1 MFIQQ
6 KAAPPWQARRK
17 TISPLTM
24 IDANSKSPAAPK
36 GAGPATGIRREP
48 GVPVIASLNYEGL
61 KTLYLKEVRRFFKV
75 QLQTIWAPAITTLL
89 FLVIFA
95 VALGRGDVRILGVP
109 YAEFLGPGLIVMG
122 MVQNSF
128 ANTSS
133 SILVAKVQGS
143 IIDVLM
149 PPLSAGE
156 LILAWVGGAL
166 TRAWLVGAAVWLAMA
181 LAPGVDVPIR
191 DPWLVFYYGTMGA
204 ILLALLG
211 ILTGVW
217 ADKFDHAAA
226 VTNFVIQPLT
236 LLSGTFYVVDR
247 LGPTVAAIAH
257 ANPFFH
263 VIDGFRAGF
272 IGVSDGPLFA
282 GGVALLLVNAGLWW
296 LCYRVVGSGWKL
308 RA

>member
-1 MFIQQ
+1 M
-6 KAAPPWQARRK
+6 
-17 TISPLTM
+17 M
-24 IDANSKSPAAPK
+24 PAINK
-36 GAGPATGIRREP
+36 LPAHPEP
-48 GVPVIASLNYEGL
+48 GVPVIARLNAEGL

-75 QLQTIWAPAITTLL
+75 QLQTIWAPAVTTLM

-95 VALGRGDVRILGVP
+95 VALGRGDILILGVP
-109 YAEFLGPGLIVMG
+109 YADFLGPGLIVMG
-122 MVQNSF
+122 MIQNSF

-156 LILAWVGGAL
+156 LMLAWVGGAL
-166 TRAWLVGAAVWLAMA
+166 TRAWLVGLAVWA
-181 LAPGVDVPIR
+181 VIK
-191 DPWLVFYYGTMGA
+191 DPLLVLYFGTMGA

-226 VTNFVIQPLT
+226 ATNFVIQPLT
-236 LLSGTFYVVDR
+236 LLSGTFYAVER
-247 LGPTVAAIAH
+247 LGPTVAGIAH

-272 IGVSDGPLFA
+272 IGVSDGPLGQSA
-282 GGVALLLVNAGLWW
+282 VLLAVTNAVLSFV
-296 LCYRVVGSGWKL
+296 CYRVIRSGWKL

>member
-1 MFIQQ
+1 MMHADN
-6 KAAPPWQARRK
+6 K
-17 TISPLTM
+17 L
-24 IDANSKSPAAPK
+24 PAHP
-36 GAGPATGIRREP
+36 EP
-48 GVPVIASLNYEGL
+48 GVPVIARLNTEGL

-75 QLQTIWAPAITTLL
+75 QLQTIWAPAVTTLM

-95 VALGRGDVRILGVP
+95 VALGRGDILILGVP
-109 YAEFLGPGLIVMG
+109 YADFLGPGLIVMG
-122 MVQNSF
+122 MIQNSF

-156 LILAWVGGAL
+156 LMLAWVGGAV
-166 TRAWLVGAAVWLAMA
+166 TRAWLVGLAVWAVMA
-181 LAPGVDVPIR
+181 VAPGVNVPVK
-191 DPWLVFYYGTMGA
+191 DPLLVLYFGTMGA

-226 VTNFVIQPLT
+226 ATNFVIQPLT
-236 LLSGTFYVVDR
+236 LLSGTFYAVER
-247 LGPTVAAIAH
+247 LGPTVAGIAH

-272 IGVSDGPLFA
+272 IGVSDGPL
-282 GGVALLLVNAGLWW
+282 GQSALLLALVNVALWF
-296 LCYRVVGSGWKL
+296 LCYRVVKSGWKL

>member
-1 MFIQQ
+1 MMSADN
-6 KAAPPWQARRK
+6 K
-17 TISPLTM
+17 L
-24 IDANSKSPAAPK
+24 PAHP
-36 GAGPATGIRREP
+36 EP
-48 GVPVIASLNYEGL
+48 GVPVIARLNGEGL

-95 VALGRGDVRILGVP
+95 VALGRGDVRILGVH

-122 MVQNSF
+122 MIQNSF

-156 LILAWVGGAL
+156 LMLAWVGGAL
-166 TRAWLVGAAVWLAMA
+166 TRAWLVGLAVWSVMA
-181 LAPGVDVPIR
+181 IAPGIDVPLRNPLYI
-191 DPWLVFYYGTMGA
+191 FYFGTMGA

-211 ILTGVW
+211 ILTGIW
-217 ADKFDHAAA
+217 SDKFDHAAA

-236 LLSGTFYVVDR
+236 LLSGTFYAVER

-272 IGVSDGPLFA
+272 IGVSDGPL
-282 GGVALLLVNAGLWW
+282 GQSALLLAITNVVLWIV
-296 LCYRVVGSGWKL
+296 CYRVVKSGWKL

>member
-1 MFIQQ
+1 MMNADN
-6 KAAPPWQARRK
+6 K
-17 TISPLTM
+17 L
-24 IDANSKSPAAPK
+24 PAHP
-36 GAGPATGIRREP
+36 EP
-48 GVPVIASLNYEGL
+48 GVPVIARLNTEGL

-75 QLQTIWAPAITTLL
+75 QLQTIWAPAVTTLM

-95 VALGRGDVRILGVP
+95 VALGRGDILILGVP
-109 YAEFLGPGLIVMG
+109 YADFLGPGLIVMG
-122 MVQNSF
+122 MIQNSF

-156 LILAWVGGAL
+156 LMLAWVGGAV
-166 TRAWLVGAAVWLAMA
+166 TRAWLVGLAVWTVIAV
-181 LAPGVDVPIR
+181 APGVNVPVK
-191 DPWLVFYYGTMGA
+191 DPLLVLYFGTMGA

-226 VTNFVIQPLT
+226 ATNFVIQPLT
-236 LLSGTFYVVDR
+236 LLSGTFYAVER
-247 LGPTVAAIAH
+247 LGPTVAGIAH

-272 IGVSDGPLFA
+272 IGVSDGPL
-282 GGVALLLVNAGLWW
+282 GQSALLLALVNVALWF
-296 LCYRVVGSGWKL
+296 LCYRVVKSGWKL

>member
-1 MFIQQ
+1 MIAVDN
-6 KAAPPWQARRK
+6 KPPAH
-17 TISPLTM
+17 P
-24 IDANSKSPAAPK
+24 
-36 GAGPATGIRREP
+36 EP
-48 GVPVIASLNYEGL
+48 GVPVIAHVNGEGL

-75 QLQTIWAPAITTLL
+75 QLQTIWAPAITTLM

-95 VALGRGDVRILGVP
+95 VALGRSRADIMGVP
-109 YAEFLGPGLIVMG
+109 YADFLGPGLIVMG
-122 MVQNSF
+122 MIQNSF

-156 LILAWVGGAL
+156 LMIAWVGGAL
-166 TRAWLVGAAVWLAMA
+166 TRAWLVGLAVWAAMA
-181 LAPGVDVPIR
+181 LAPGVHVPLR
-191 DPWLVFYYGTMGA
+191 DPLLILYFGSMGA
-204 ILLALLG
+204 VLLALMG

-236 LLSGTFYVVDR
+236 LLSGTFYAIDR
-247 LGPTVAAIAH
+247 LGPTVATIAGL
-257 ANPFFH
+257 NPFFH

-272 IGVSDGPLFA
+272 IGVAEAPLGQA
-282 GGVALLLVNAGLWW
+282 AAMLALVNAALWW
-296 LCYRVVGSGWKL
+296 LCYRVVRSGWKL

>member
-1 MFIQQ
+1 MMNADN
-6 KAAPPWQARRK
+6 K
-17 TISPLTM
+17 L
-24 IDANSKSPAAPK
+24 PAHP
-36 GAGPATGIRREP
+36 EP
-48 GVPVIASLNYEGL
+48 GMPVIARLNTEGL

-75 QLQTIWAPAITTLL
+75 QLQTIWAPAVTTLM

-95 VALGRGDVRILGVP
+95 VALGRGDILILGVP
-109 YAEFLGPGLIVMG
+109 YADFLGPGLIVMG
-122 MVQNSF
+122 MIQNSF

-156 LILAWVGGAL
+156 LMLAWVGGAV
-166 TRAWLVGAAVWLAMA
+166 TRAWLVGLAVWMVMA
-181 LAPGVDVPIR
+181 VAPGVNVPMK
-191 DPWLVFYYGTMGA
+191 DPLLVLYFGTMGA

-226 VTNFVIQPLT
+226 ATNFVIQPLT
-236 LLSGTFYVVDR
+236 LLSGTFYAVER
-247 LGPTVAAIAH
+247 LGPTVAGIAH

-272 IGVSDGPLFA
+272 LGVSDGPL
-282 GGVALLLVNAGLWW
+282 GQSALLLALVNVALWF
-296 LCYRVVGSGWKL
+296 LCYRVVKSGWKL

>member
-1 MFIQQ
+1 MMNADN
-6 KAAPPWQARRK
+6 K
-17 TISPLTM
+17 L
-24 IDANSKSPAAPK
+24 PAHP
-36 GAGPATGIRREP
+36 EP
-48 GVPVIASLNYEGL
+48 GVPVIARLNTEGL

-75 QLQTIWAPAITTLL
+75 QLQTIWAPAVTTLM

-95 VALGRGDVRILGVP
+95 VALGRGDILILGVP
-109 YAEFLGPGLIVMG
+109 YADFLGPGLIVMG
-122 MVQNSF
+122 MIQNSF

-156 LILAWVGGAL
+156 LMLAWVGGAV
-166 TRAWLVGAAVWLAMA
+166 TRAWLVGLAVWTVMA
-181 LAPGVDVPIR
+181 VAPGVNVPVK
-191 DPWLVFYYGTMGA
+191 DPLLVLYFGTMGA

-226 VTNFVIQPLT
+226 ATNFVIQPLT
-236 LLSGTFYVVDR
+236 LLSGTFYAVER
-247 LGPTVAAIAH
+247 LGPTVAGIAH

-272 IGVSDGPLFA
+272 IGVSDGPL
-282 GGVALLLVNAGLWW
+282 GQSALLLALVNVALWF
-296 LCYRVVGSGWKL
+296 LCYRVVKSGWKL

>member
-1 MFIQQ
+1 MMHADN
-6 KAAPPWQARRK
+6 K
-17 TISPLTM
+17 L
-24 IDANSKSPAAPK
+24 PAHP
-36 GAGPATGIRREP
+36 EP
-48 GVPVIASLNYEGL
+48 GVPVIARLNTEGL

-75 QLQTIWAPAITTLL
+75 QLQTIWAPAVTTLM

-95 VALGRGDVRILGVP
+95 VALGRGNILILGVP
-109 YAEFLGPGLIVMG
+109 YADFLGPGLIVMG
-122 MVQNSF
+122 MIQNSF

-156 LILAWVGGAL
+156 LMLAWVGGAL
-166 TRAWLVGAAVWLAMA
+166 TRAWLVGLAVWAVMA
-181 LAPGVDVPIR
+181 LAPGVNVPVK
-191 DPWLVFYYGTMGA
+191 DPVLVLYFGSMGA

-226 VTNFVIQPLT
+226 ATNFVIQPLT
-236 LLSGTFYVVDR
+236 LLSGTFYAVER
-247 LGPTVAAIAH
+247 LGPTVAVIAH

-272 IGVSDGPLFA
+272 IGVSDGPL
-282 GGVALLLVNAGLWW
+282 GQSALLLALVNIALWF
-296 LCYRVVGSGWKL
+296 LCYRVVKSGWKL

>member
-1 MFIQQ
+1 MMNADN
-6 KAAPPWQARRK
+6 K
-17 TISPLTM
+17 L
-24 IDANSKSPAAPK
+24 PAHP
-36 GAGPATGIRREP
+36 EP
-48 GVPVIASLNYEGL
+48 GVPVIARLNTEGL

-75 QLQTIWAPAITTLL
+75 QLQTIWAPAVTTLM

-95 VALGRGDVRILGVP
+95 VALGRGDILILGVP
-109 YAEFLGPGLIVMG
+109 YADFLGPGLIVMG
-122 MVQNSF
+122 MIQNSF

-156 LILAWVGGAL
+156 LMLAWVGGAV
-166 TRAWLVGAAVWLAMA
+166 TRAWLVGLAVWTVMA
-181 LAPGVDVPIR
+181 VAPGVNVPVK
-191 DPWLVFYYGTMGA
+191 DPLLVLYFGTMGA

-226 VTNFVIQPLT
+226 ATNFVIQPLT
-236 LLSGTFYVVDR
+236 LLSGTFYAVER
-247 LGPTVAAIAH
+247 LGPTMAGIAH

-272 IGVSDGPLFA
+272 IGVSDGPL
-282 GGVALLLVNAGLWW
+282 GQSALLLALVNVALWF
-296 LCYRVVGSGWKL
+296 LCYRVVKSGWKL

>member
-1 MFIQQ
+1 MMHADN
-6 KAAPPWQARRK
+6 K
-17 TISPLTM
+17 L
-24 IDANSKSPAAPK
+24 PAHPK
-36 GAGPATGIRREP
+36 P
-48 GVPVIASLNYEGL
+48 GVPVIARLNTEGL

-75 QLQTIWAPAITTLL
+75 QLQTIWAPAVTTLM

-95 VALGRGDVRILGVP
+95 VALGRGDILILGVP
-109 YAEFLGPGLIVMG
+109 YADFLGPGLIV
-122 MVQNSF
+122 NSF

-156 LILAWVGGAL
+156 LMLAWVGGAV
-166 TRAWLVGAAVWLAMA
+166 TRAWLVGLAVWTVMA
-181 LAPGVDVPIR
+181 VAPGVNVPVK
-191 DPWLVFYYGTMGA
+191 DPLLVLYFGTMGA

-226 VTNFVIQPLT
+226 ATNFVIQPLT
-236 LLSGTFYVVDR
+236 LLSGTFYAVER
-247 LGPTVAAIAH
+247 LGPTVAGIAH

-272 IGVSDGPLFA
+272 IGVSDGPL
-282 GGVALLLVNAGLWW
+282 GQSALLLALVNVALWF
-296 LCYRVVGSGWKL
+296 LCYRVVKSGWKL